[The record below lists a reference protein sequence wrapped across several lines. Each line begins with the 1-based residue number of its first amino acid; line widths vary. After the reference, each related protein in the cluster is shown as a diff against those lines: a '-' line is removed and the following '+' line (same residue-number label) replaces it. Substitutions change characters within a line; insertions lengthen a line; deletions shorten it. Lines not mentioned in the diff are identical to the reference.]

1 MTRLTPIF
9 LSALLALA
17 VLLSPV
23 TAHAHAALLGVAP
36 AEGTLLDAAPTEAV
50 LQFNETVRPLAI
62 TLIGPDGDSR
72 DLTAAASGDSTLTIA
87 LPDLE
92 RGTQV
97 LTWRVTSDDG
107 HPVTGTLI
115 FSVGEVSG
123 APEVTVGDP
132 LVAGLLWGAK
142 LVMSLGLVLGI
153 GGALFGALAG
163 LPPGTA
169 PLLSRLLWL
178 GLVMTPLALGLHG
191 ADALG
196 LPLSAL
202 WTAGAWSTGWAT
214 SFGTMTVLA
223 LTAGLFGLAGLRIRP
238 LAFVAVALL
247 AAAYASAGH
256 AGAADPR
263 WLTRPAVFAHLAAL
277 TFWLGAL
284 IPLLCWLR
292 RADGSP
298 ALQRFSGLIPFAVIL
313 LAASGLALG
322 FVQMGGAGFGGWS
335 TAYGRI
341 LAAKLTL
348 LAILFLLAAWN
359 RWSLTTP
366 ALRAEP
372 QATGRLRMVIIVE
385 LILVIA
391 ILGLAAGWRFTPP
404 PRALAM
410 VAAAP
415 PAYAHIMTGE
425 VMADLT
431 ITPGS
436 TGTVAAAI
444 SLSDGDMQ
452 PISPQ
457 AVTLAVSMPERGI
470 ERMSR
475 EATQDAEGLWHVPDL
490 LLPLAGEWRV
500 ELEIRLTRFS
510 MTRIEGT
517 IDIK

>member
-9 LSALLALA
+9 LPVLLALV

-23 TAHAHAALLGVAP
+23 TAQAHAALLGVTP
-36 AEGTLLDAAPTEAV
+36 AEGTLLDAAPTEAA
-50 LQFNETVRPLAI
+50 LTFNETVRPLAI
-62 TLIGPDGDSR
+62 TLIGPDGTSR
-72 DLTAAASGDSTLTIA
+72 DLTSAASGDSTLTIA
-87 LPDLE
+87 LPDLA

-97 LTWRVTSDDG
+97 LTWRVASDDG
-107 HPVTGTLI
+107 HPVAGTLI

-123 APEVTVGDP
+123 AAEVAAGDP

-142 LVMSLGLVLGI
+142 LLMSVGLVLGI

-163 LPPGTA
+163 LSPGTA
-169 PLLSRLLWL
+169 PILSRLIWL

-196 LPLSAL
+196 LPLSGLVTPA
-202 WTAGAWSTGWAT
+202 AWATGWAT

-223 LTAGLFGLAGLRIRP
+223 MMAGLFGLAGLRIRP
-238 LAFVAVALL
+238 LAFVAVSLL

-284 IPLLCWLR
+284 IPLLRWLR

-298 ALQRFSGLIPFAVIL
+298 ALRRFSDLIPFAVIL

-322 FVQMGGAGFGGWS
+322 LVQMGDAGFGGWS

-341 LAAKLTL
+341 LAAKLAL
-348 LAILFLLAAWN
+348 LVILLLLAAWN

-372 QATGRLRMVIIVE
+372 RATGRLRMIIIAE
-385 LILVIA
+385 LILVTA

-410 VAAAP
+410 VVAAP
-415 PAYAHIMTGE
+415 PAYAHIMSGE

-436 TGTVAAAI
+436 SGTVAAAI
-444 SLSDGDMQ
+444 WLSDGDMQ
-452 PISPQ
+452 PMTPQ

-475 EATQDAEGLWHVPDL
+475 EATQDADGLWHVPDL
-490 LLPLAGEWRV
+490 VLPLAGEWRV